1 MGARKH
7 VLVVDDDQ
15 AVCDLVRD
23 TLELEEIEVSEA
35 HHVLEA
41 EREIQRRMPDAI
53 VLDIG
58 LPGIDGLFYCERLR
72 ERPRTRSVPIIVIS
86 GSAEASGR
94 AQAAGATAYLRKPL
108 DPFELLALLDP
119 TGADRGEGS
128 VATPREA
135 GLERLA
141 EAVIRRQEFENDA
154 ARRTLVG
161 LGAALDSRDVG
172 SSGHAERVNAF
183 GVRLALEVDPRLV
196 DDPSLEWGFRLH
208 DVGMIGIRDAI
219 LRKAGQLDAAERA
232 EVEQHPRIGEQ
243 LLSGLPLLQ
252 GHGLLVVRSHHERWD
267 GTGYPDGL
275 AGSAI
280 PVGARVFAA
289 VDALDAIT
297 DGRPYRP
304 ALSWDE
310 ALAEIQGC
318 SGSQFDP
325 DVVDGLLACEPD
337 LLAIRNRIVPFGQA
351 AAL

>member
-23 TLELEEIEVSEA
+23 TLELEQIEVSEA

-41 EREIQRRMPDAI
+41 ERQIQRRIPDAI

-72 ERPRTRSVPIIVIS
+72 ERPRTRSVPIVVIS

-108 DPFELLALLDP
+108 DPFELLALIEP
-119 TGADRGEGS
+119 PGMGGGVGRVSTAH
-128 VATPREA
+128 EA

-141 EAVIRRQEFENDA
+141 EAVMRRQELENDA

-161 LGAALDSRDVG
+161 LGAALDSRDVA
-172 SSGHAERVNAF
+172 SAGHAERVNAF

-219 LRKAGQLDAAERA
+219 LRKAAPLDPAERA
-232 EVEQHPRIGEQ
+232 ELEHHPRIGEQ

-252 GHGLLVVRSHHERWD
+252 GEGLKVVSSHHERWD
-267 GTGYPDGL
+267 GTGYPEGL
-275 AGSAI
+275 AGFAI
-280 PVGARVFAA
+280 PAGARVFAA

-304 ALSWDE
+304 AISWDE
-310 ALAEIQGC
+310 ALAELRAC
-318 SGSQFDP
+318 SGSQLDP
-325 DVVDGLLACEPD
+325 DVVDGLLACESD